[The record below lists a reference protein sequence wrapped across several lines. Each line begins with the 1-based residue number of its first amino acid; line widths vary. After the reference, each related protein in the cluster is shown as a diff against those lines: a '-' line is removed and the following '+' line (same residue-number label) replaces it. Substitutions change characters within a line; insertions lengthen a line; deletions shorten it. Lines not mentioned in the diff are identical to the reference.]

1 MKKINFN
8 VDYYLIFLILYVL
21 VAFHFMW
28 FDAYSMK
35 WDMAEQYLPWR
46 FFISKSLNNNI
57 LPFWNPY
64 QLGGYPTFADPQS
77 GVWFYPTWIIALLF
91 GYSMS
96 IIQLEILIALIIGCI
111 GFYKLSNK
119 LNFSKSIS
127 TILAVSYISSGFVVG
142 NAQHLTWIYAAVF
155 MPWVLY
161 FYLDI
166 RLSNNK
172 ISLIAFVIVNYLFL
186 SSSYPAFAIVLYYIF
201 SIDQLILFIK
211 DSNKVNFIKT
221 RVTWVILLILTTL
234 PITYSIISSS
244 AYFSRGSGITLER
257 ALQHPFSIN
266 STFSLMFPFSSFKN
280 PDFFKTD
287 LSMANGYFGIFSFI
301 FLLFGC
307 FRKLNKNELLLII
320 FSVIFL
326 IISFG
331 SATPIRELLYN
342 YLPGFNLF
350 RFPSLFRLFFIIT
363 ALIFVGSTIQYI
375 QQNNK
380 WNIFRILILT
390 LTIVSVLIL
399 VLNNKYIT
407 IVNNIEKYSFLQH
420 VFFQLIIHTILFIA
434 LLINRKFKIV
444 YLLLIISL
452 DMFISIQLNSSASI
466 ILDVKSKEVDKLIEN
481 RDHTIEMPSST
492 PLYTHIDQAYQYRWP
507 LNWNMNCYFGEI
519 AIDGYNP
526 FVLKSFNDLTD
537 SKIKD
542 SIWNKPF
549 YYLKNNTNSKVELQS
564 FKINE
569 IQFKV
574 NSSDSNIFTLAQNPY
589 PGWHAYINNVETNL
603 FTSNISHQSVKIKKG
618 EHIVLWR
625 YSNNT
630 INLIFA
636 LHLLILL
643 ALLIYYF
650 RLYIQFINLHKI
662 K

>member
-1 MKKINFN
+1 MKKSNIKI
-8 VDYYLIFLILYVL
+8 DYYLIFLILYV
-21 VAFHFMW
+21 VIAFHFMW

-46 FFISKSLNNNI
+46 FFISKSLNNGV

-77 GVWFYPTWIIALLF
+77 GVWFYPTWIISLLF

-96 IIQLEILIALIIGCI
+96 IIQLEILFALIFGCI
-111 GFYKLSNK
+111 GFYKLSQR
-119 LNFSKSIS
+119 LNFNKSIS
-127 TILAVSYISSGFVVG
+127 SILAVSYISSGFIIG

-155 MPWVLY
+155 IPWLLY

-166 RLSNNK
+166 RVTINK
-172 ISLIAFVIVNYLFL
+172 RSLIAFILINYFFL
-186 SSSYPAFAIVLYYIF
+186 SSSYPAFVIVLYYIF
-201 SIDQLILFIK
+201 SIDQFVLFIK
-211 DSNKVNFIKT
+211 DSNKINFI
-221 RVTWVILLILTTL
+221 RSRIIWLILLILTTI

-244 AYFSRGSGITLER
+244 AYFSRGSGITLNR

-266 STFSLMFPFSSFKN
+266 STISFLFPFSTFKN

-287 LSMANGYFGIFSFI
+287 LSMANGYFGVLGFI

-307 FRKLNKNELLLII
+307 FRKLNKYEALLILLSI
-320 FSVIFL
+320 LFL

-331 SATPIRELLYN
+331 SATPIRELLYH

-363 ALIFVGSTIQYI
+363 ALILVGSSIQYI
-375 QQNNK
+375 QVQNK
-380 WNIFRILILT
+380 WKAFRVTIIALIILSIIILISYKNHISFINDL
-390 LTIVSVLIL
+390 
-399 VLNNKYIT
+399 
-407 IVNNIEKYSFLQH
+407 EKFSFLQH
-420 VFFQLIIHTILFIA
+420 ILFQLIIHSVLFA
-434 LLINRKFKIV
+434 LLLINKKFNTIF
-444 YLLLIISL
+444 LLIIISI
-452 DMFISIQLNSSASI
+452 DMFVSIQLNSHASMV
-466 ILDVKSKEVDKLIEN
+466 LEVKSKEVDELIHN
-481 RDHTIEMPSST
+481 RDENIETPSST
-492 PLYTHIDQAYQYRWP
+492 PLITHIDQTYQYRWP

-526 FVLKSFNDLTD
+526 FVLKSFNDLSE
-537 SKIKD
+537 SKLKD

-549 YYLKNNTNSKVELQS
+549 YYLENNINSKVELMN
-564 FKINE
+564 FKIND

-574 NSSDSNIFTLAQNPY
+574 SSSDTNSLTLAQNPY
-589 PGWHAYINNVETNL
+589 PGWHTYVNDVETASYQ
-603 FTSNISHQSVKIKKG
+603 SNISHQSVKINKG
-618 EHIVLWR
+618 ESIVRWK

-630 INLIFA
+630 LIILFI